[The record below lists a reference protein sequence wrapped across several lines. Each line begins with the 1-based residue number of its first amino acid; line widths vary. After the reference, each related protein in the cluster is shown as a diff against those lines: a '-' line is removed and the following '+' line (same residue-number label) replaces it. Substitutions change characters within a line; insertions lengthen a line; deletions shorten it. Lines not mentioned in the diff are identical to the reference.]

1 MSSGHASHKGPGIKQ
16 SHDTG
21 QIDSAATTPASDPQE
36 LLGEGEGYPF
46 NAQGTEINP
55 AATERPAYLTSDQP
69 DPEQQDGRQ
78 EEAVSEKTDTEG
90 SRIQ

>member
-21 QIDSAATTPASDPQE
+21 QLDSAATTPSSDPQE
-36 LLGEGEGYPF
+36 LLDEGEGYPF

-55 AATERPAYLTSDQP
+55 AATERPDYLNVEQSDS
-69 DPEQQDGRQ
+69 EQQD
-78 EEAVSEKTDTEG
+78 K
-90 SRIQ
+90 

>member
-21 QIDSAATTPASDPQE
+21 QIDSAATTPASNPEE
-36 LLGEGEGYPF
+36 LVGEGGGYPF

-55 AATERPAYLTSDQP
+55 AATERPDYLAADQP
-69 DPEQQDGRQ
+69 NPEQQDGRQ
-78 EEAVSEKTDTEG
+78 EEATSERTD
-90 SRIQ
+90 Q